1 MSSTPGTVVCTQC
14 NANYAFNYSAN
25 TSCILCNATDQT
37 ILYTTCF
44 TGVQYCQQYQ
54 MSSTAGALVC
64 TLCNA
69 FYAFTYGTPNCT
81 LCNTT
86 TLTIINNTC
95 FTGVQYCQQYQ
106 MNSTNPGTLVCTQCN
121 ANYAFNYS
129 ANNSCILCNGANQTI
144 LNNTCF
150 YGTVQNCQLYQMSS
164 SAPGT
169 LVCSQCIANYAFTY
183 GTTNCDQCSASNQVI
198 LNNTCYTSVENCQV

>member
-1 MSSTPGTVVCTQC
+1 LACTQCNANYAFNYSANNSCILCNGANQTILNNTCFYGTVQNCQQYQMSSTPGTVVCTQC

-37 ILYTTCF
+37 ILYT
-44 TGVQYCQQYQ
+44 
-54 MSSTAGALVC
+54 
-64 TLCNA
+64 
-69 FYAFTYGTPNCT
+69 
-81 LCNTT
+81 
-86 TLTIINNTC
+86 TC